1 MDVYTPLGAAV
12 RDPSAIP
19 RIRRSN
25 KEGVKRRYVRGFHSL
40 HPFHSDLVSPS
51 EQSPLLNSDGR
62 RRQSPTF
69 YRKLHALLKAEGEP
83 SWLDSFRWFIFGS
96 WANLLVL
103 LVPVAAASHF
113 LNWDAPLR
121 FGFCFVAIIP
131 LAKVRTTPSPALVS
145 SSVNLFRDFNGS
157 SFLSCSA
164 MPQNRCRCPLDRLLL
179 AC

>member
-1 MDVYTPLGAAV
+1 MV
-12 RDPSAIP
+12 P

-25 KEGVKRRYVRGFHSL
+25 KEGVKRKYVRGFHSL
-40 HPFHSDLVSPS
+40 HPFHSDLMSPS

-62 RRQSPTF
+62 RQSPSF

-96 WANLLVL
+96 WANLLML

-145 SSVNLFRDFNGS
+145 SSVKPFSHLLS
-157 SFLSCSA
+157 SAARRCHRTDVAVPWTDSCWLVERYFW
-164 MPQNRCRCPLDRLLL
+164 QRG
-179 AC
+179 